1 MFFTR
6 LACKPVCKP
15 TYISHWHAELGADG
29 KDYRADFV
37 HAPFPKILSSRV
49 PLGLEVRGAVEA
61 PLGFRA
67 RARAFE
73 YSPHRNHEAV
83 S

>member
-1 MFFTR
+1 MYV
-6 LACKPVCKP
+6 LKPHIV
-15 TYISHWHAELGADG
+15 YYWHAELGADG
-29 KDYRADFV
+29 KDYRANSV
-37 HAPFPKILSSRV
+37 HAPFPEILSSRV
-49 PLGLEVRGAVEA
+49 PLRARGPRRSGAR
-61 PLGFRA
+61 LGSRA

>member
-1 MFFTR
+1 MYV
-6 LACKPVCKP
+6 LKPHIV
-15 TYISHWHAELGADG
+15 YYWHAELGADG

-37 HAPFPKILSSRV
+37 HAPFPEILSSRV
-49 PLGLEVRGAVEA
+49 PL
-61 PLGFRA
+61 RA
-67 RARAFE
+67 RGPRCSGGAIRVSSPGRAFE

>member
-1 MFFTR
+1 MYV
-6 LACKPVCKP
+6 LKP
-15 TYISHWHAELGADG
+15 YIVYYWHAELGADG

-49 PLGLEVRGAVEA
+49 PLRARGPRCGGRRHLGLE
-61 PLGFRA
+61 P

>member
-1 MFFTR
+1 MYV
-6 LACKPVCKP
+6 LKPHIV
-15 TYISHWHAELGADG
+15 YYWRAELGADG
-29 KDYRADFV
+29 KDYRANSV
-37 HAPFPKILSSRV
+37 HAPFPGNSQQSSAFKGSRS
-49 PLGLEVRGAVEA
+49 AVQWEA
-61 PLGFRA
+61 PFGSRA